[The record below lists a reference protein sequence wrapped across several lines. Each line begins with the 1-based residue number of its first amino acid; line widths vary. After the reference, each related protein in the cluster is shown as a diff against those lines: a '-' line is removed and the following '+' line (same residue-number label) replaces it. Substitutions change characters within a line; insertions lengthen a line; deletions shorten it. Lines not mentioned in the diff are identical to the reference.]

1 MPDIDLILAAL
12 ADPARR
18 RGVELLR
25 AGPLRPSELAD
36 ALALSRP
43 AMSRHLRVLR
53 AASLVEM
60 DEVEGDARGRLVRV
74 CPAPFALLR
83 GWVAET
89 EAFWNDQLDAFVAYA
104 EAVGAGDGAGDSAG
118 DGEGQP

>member
-1 MPDIDLILAAL
+1 MPDIDVLLAAL

-25 AGPLRPSELAD
+25 AGPLRPSELAE

-53 AASLVEM
+53 AAGLVALG
-60 DEVEGDARGRLVRV
+60 EVEGDARGRLVRV
-74 CPAPFALLR
+74 CPAAFGPLR
-83 GWVAET
+83 GWAAET
-89 EAFWNDQLDAFVAYA
+89 EALWSDQLDAFVADA
-104 EAVGAGDGAGDSAG
+104 EGLGEPDPA
-118 DGEGQP
+118 GEGAP

>member
-1 MPDIDLILAAL
+1 MPDIDLILSAL

-25 AGPLRPSELAD
+25 AGPLRPSELAE

-53 AASLVEM
+53 AAALVEI

-74 CPAPFALLR
+74 CPAPFAELR
-83 GWVAET
+83 GWVEET
-89 EAFWNDQLDAFVAYA
+89 EAFWNDQLSAFVAYA
-104 EAVGAGDGAGDSAG
+104 EAARGDEAVAG
-118 DGEGQP
+118 P

>member
-1 MPDIDLILAAL
+1 MPDLDLILFAL

-25 AGPLRPSELAD
+25 AGPQRPGELAE

-53 AASLVEM
+53 SAALVEI
-60 DEVEGDARGRLVRV
+60 DELEGDARGRLVRL
-74 CPAPFALLR
+74 CPAPFGALR
-83 GWVAET
+83 AWVDET
-89 EAFWNDQLDAFVAYA
+89 EALWNDQLSAFVAYA
-104 EAVGAGDGAGDSAG
+104 EAQGERGDAGGGPA
-118 DGEGQP
+118 

>member
-1 MPDIDLILAAL
+1 MPDIDLILFAL

-25 AGPLRPSELAD
+25 AGPQRPGALAD

-53 AASLVEM
+53 SAALVEI
-60 DEVEGDARGRLVRV
+60 DELDGDARGRLVRI
-74 CPAPFALLR
+74 CPAPFAALR
-83 GWVAET
+83 AWVAET
-89 EAFWNDQLDAFVAYA
+89 EALWNDQLSAFVAYA
-104 EAVGAGDGAGDSAG
+104 EAQGERSGG
-118 DGEGQP
+118 GEGPR